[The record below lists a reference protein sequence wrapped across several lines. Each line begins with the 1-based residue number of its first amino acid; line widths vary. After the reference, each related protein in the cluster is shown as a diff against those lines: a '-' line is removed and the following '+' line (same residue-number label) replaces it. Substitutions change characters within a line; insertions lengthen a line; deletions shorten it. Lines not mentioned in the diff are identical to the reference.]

1 MVDAVNILH
10 NPTRSTAFGVVREG
24 PLVQNTLVR
33 RRRHRCRGSTA
44 GYRGRGEQRVRV
56 RMTPVKGPATSI
68 AFLILLL
75 LSPVFSLDRAV
86 AQEKTPEAP
95 PGAPK
100 LNAGSWTLIDA
111 DTGLYLAGK
120 DPDEQ
125 VPIASTTKVMVAL
138 VALDEGVDLDEQVIV
153 SEDAASYAGSIYS
166 NVGLY
171 PYDRVSVRDLLT
183 AALIPSGTDAVYAL
197 AEHLGDGSVDE
208 FVARMNDKAKELG
221 LENTRFENPAGIDAR
236 GNYSSA
242 TDLAKITRQAMKY
255 PEFREI
261 VDEPEATISTQDR
274 EMDIVNTNLLVVP
287 NSGYDYGPATGVKT
301 GTSPRA
307 GPCLVASAKSDD
319 ESYIAVILDAGG
331 NFQRFDAA
339 TTELEYGFGEFENEP
354 LVKQGADFA
363 DLELPYRRDETVRL
377 VAAKNAT
384 ALAGPGLEVE
394 RRPTN
399 KEAPSS
405 AETGRTLGAVAVSVE
420 GHSVGSSPLVV
431 QKGYE
436 AASLW
441 QKVTYWA
448 GGLKRWILSR

>member
-1 MVDAVNILH
+1 
-10 NPTRSTAFGVVREG
+10 VR
-24 PLVQNTLVR
+24 
-33 RRRHRCRGSTA
+33 A
-44 GYRGRGEQRVRV
+44 
-56 RMTPVKGPATSI
+56 RMNLVKGAATSI

-75 LSPVFSLDRAV
+75 LSPVSSPDRAA
-86 AQEKTPEAP
+86 AQETTPQAP

-125 VPIASTTKVMVAL
+125 VSIASTTKIMVAL
-138 VALDEGVDLDEQVIV
+138 VALDEGVDLDEQVTV

-208 FVARMNDKAKELG
+208 FVAKMNDKAKELG

-242 TDLAKITRQAMKY
+242 ADLAKMTREAMKY

-261 VDEPEATISTQDR
+261 VNMPEATISTQDR
-274 EMDIVNTNLLVVP
+274 EIDVFTTNLLVAP
-287 NSGYDYGPATGVKT
+287 GSGQDYGPATGVKT

-307 GPCLVASAKSDD
+307 GPCLVASARSDD
-319 ESYIAVILDAGG
+319 ESYIAVVLDAAEDL
-331 NFQRFDAA
+331 QRFEAGRTA
-339 TTELEYGFGEFENEP
+339 LEYGFGEYEREP
-354 LVKQGADFA
+354 LVERQDPYA
-363 DLELPYRRDETVRL
+363 DLKLPYRRGETVKL
-377 VAAKNAT
+377 VAARDVS
-384 ALAGPGLEVE
+384 ALAGPGLKVE
-394 RRPTN
+394 RRTTN
-399 KEAPSS
+399 KEAPPS
-405 AETGRTLGAVAVSVE
+405 AEAGRKLGTVTVSVD
-420 GHSVGSSPLVV
+420 GRSVGSSPLVV

-436 AASLW
+436 EASLW